1 MFLAADWSGSPFLI
15 PRYEMALLSRQQA
28 AQNWHEADPAIHFRD
43 LLDALELYKDIATEY
58 GLNDTVHEGWKFGD
72 PHKKDGVPDR
82 HDYDIRVFEGTEVPP
97 GPQWRILYRWLVSQA
112 HEIHQYDTVY
122 IVADNRD
129 LVAAP
134 VSNQPGL
141 AHWPAVAAWWKERIK
156 YTGPYAELTTV
167 VFVPISSDTGL
178 DRVHP
183 TWAGTYI
190 LGACVYLFPT
200 INFALIDSDCVP
212 VTLFEIQEL
221 WLSCNCIARQPM
233 ETDETDM
240 YPTSPIAPAHKRA
253 RSVDTGRGAQQHGP
267 PAKLSKSHSAENITA
282 SPGPAPFPGSSD
294 NPAEQV
300 GRGMGS
306 PIPSL

>member
-1 MFLAADWSGSPFLI
+1 
-15 PRYEMALLSRQQA
+15 MALLSRQQA

-122 IVADNRD
+122 IVAYNRD